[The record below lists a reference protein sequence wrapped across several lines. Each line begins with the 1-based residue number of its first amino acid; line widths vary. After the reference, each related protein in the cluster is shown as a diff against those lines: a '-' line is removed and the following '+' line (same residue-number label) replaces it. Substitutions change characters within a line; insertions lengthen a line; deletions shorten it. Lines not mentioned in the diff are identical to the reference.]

1 MHHSITFD
9 NGTETRNTWDDWHLI
24 PAARPI
30 INPPPLKTR
39 YLNVQGGDG
48 MIDLSEAV
56 TGYPLYANRSG
67 SLRFTAMNS
76 YGAWDPRFEDMMRF
90 LHGRQRKLIL
100 EDDASWYYEGRITVN
115 EMASDRFHGTIVL
128 DYTLGPYAWAQTA
141 TNEPWLWD
149 PFSFETGVI
158 GNGVFEA
165 SFSASEDV
173 TATPAELAW
182 TAARTGNAFFHP
194 EFTVTGDADVILE
207 IRAGNET
214 RLQVTLAHG
223 ETASVPRLA
232 LQSGRWLYKLEEVR
246 VFASTASGTAT
257 LGIAA
262 SVNIQN
268 ADVYS
273 HIEVTDEP
281 LPLAFTEAETGAA
294 PQKVIFSAAGAA
306 VTLTATT
313 TDASPITFME
323 TIPAGS
329 SAPMT
334 GLVLYRGTW
343 LYNGRPAAL
352 TAATASGTATL
363 ALTFRQGRL

>member
-76 YGAWDPRFEDMMRF
+76 YGAWEPRFEDMMRF
-90 LHGRQRKLIL
+90 LHGQQTKLIL

-173 TATPAELAW
+173 TAMPKELAW
-182 TAARTGNAFFHP
+182 TAQETGNAFFHP
-194 EFTVTGDADVILE
+194 KFTVTGDADVLLE
-207 IRAGNET
+207 IKAGNET
-214 RLQVTLAHG
+214 RKTVTLAHG
-223 ETASVPRLA
+223 QTASVPRLA
-232 LQSGRWLYKLEEVR
+232 LTQGRWLYKLEEV
-246 VFASTASGTAT
+246 
-257 LGIAA
+257 
-262 SVNIQN
+262 Q
-268 ADVYS
+268 VYVS
-273 HIEVTDEP
+273 
-281 LPLAFTEAETGAA
+281 
-294 PQKVIFSAAGAA
+294 
-306 VTLTATT
+306 
-313 TDASPITFME
+313 
-323 TIPAGS
+323 
-329 SAPMT
+329 
-334 GLVLYRGTW
+334 
-343 LYNGRPAAL
+343 
-352 TAATASGTATL
+352 TASGTATL
-363 ALTFRQGRL
+363 ALAASVSYQGADVFSHIEVGTTAVPLAFTAMETGQAPQQVEFDATGTLTITATTTGASAITVTQTITNGTATVDGLVMYRGGWLLNGRPATVSAATSSGTATLALKFRQGRL

>member
-1 MHHSITFD
+1 MYHSIRIGEKD
-9 NGTETRNTWDDWHLI
+9 TWNDWHLV
-24 PAARPI
+24 PTSRPVLKQ
-30 INPPPLKTR
+30 PPVKMNLLDIT
-39 YLNVQGGDG
+39 GGNG
-48 MIDLSEAV
+48 SIDLSDAI
-56 TGYPLYANRSG
+56 TGYPVYGDRSG
-67 SLRFTAMNS
+67 SLEFAVVPG
-76 YGAWDPRFEDMMRF
+76 YGSWAARYSEIAGY
-90 LHGRQRKLIL
+90 LHGRRMRVEL
-100 EDDASWYYEGRITVN
+100 EDDRGWYYEGRLSVN
-115 EMASDRFHGTIVL
+115 EWRSESARSLIVL

-165 SFSASEDV
+165 AFSASEDV

-207 IRAGNET
+207 IKAGDET

-223 ETASVPRLA
+223 ETVSVPRLA

-246 VFASTASGTAT
+246 VFASTASGTAA
-257 LGIAA
+257 LG
-262 SVNIQN
+262 V
-268 ADVYS
+268 ADAVSYQGADAFS
-273 HIEVTDEP
+273 HIPVTATAA
-281 LPLAFTEAETGAA
+281 PLAFTAAQTGAA

-363 ALTFRQGRL
+363 ALTFRPGRL